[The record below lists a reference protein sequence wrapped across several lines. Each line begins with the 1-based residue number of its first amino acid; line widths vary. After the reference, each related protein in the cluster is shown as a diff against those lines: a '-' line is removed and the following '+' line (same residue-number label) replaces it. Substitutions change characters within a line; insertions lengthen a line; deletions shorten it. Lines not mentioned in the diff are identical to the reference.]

1 MRKIYIKII
10 FDVKVN
16 GIVERRVD
24 YVQASDFEYALKLF
38 VANHPASRPD
48 VVALVKIQ

>member
-1 MRKIYIKII
+1 MRKVYIKII
-10 FDVKVN
+10 YDVKVN
-16 GIVERRVD
+16 GKKDRKVD